1 METQS
6 RGKDTEGEIKKNAKK
21 FVTAKRETGLF
32 FVFGYV
38 TTWRLHRLSH
48 CCVCSR
54 LTRLVWRF
62 PSSIE

>member
-32 FVFGYV
+32 LFLV
-38 TTWRLHRLSH
+38 T
-48 CCVCSR
+48 
-54 LTRLVWRF
+54 
-62 PSSIE
+62 